1 MHHARFTHGKL
12 RPRGAEELAWGHT
25 ARKRQSWCLRLGLC
39 SPQAVPALTAA
50 SCSLGGFQSSWGGRT
65 GESGKE
71 ASPGGPGLVSGRE
84 WLTHREDRGC
94 WRRGTGEV
102 TVLETGRSGSPEMRR
117 HR

>member
-39 SPQAVPALTAA
+39 SPKAVPALTAA

-71 ASPGGPGLVSGRE
+71 ASPGGPGLVSGRVAYTQGGQRLLE
-84 WLTHREDRGC
+84 ARDRGGNRAGDGQV
-94 WRRGTGEV
+94 WESRD
-102 TVLETGRSGSPEMRR
+102 ETA
-117 HR
+117 